1 MFAQSHATTVQRRAI
16 AFALC
21 LCMAA
26 PALPQ
31 NAPLPAPLPDL
42 GDASESTLSRAA
54 ERALGRETM
63 RSARAQGAV
72 LDDPEVNDYLQTLG
86 QRLVAADP
94 TINEKFEFFAVG
106 ASEINAFALPG
117 GHVGVNTGL
126 ILAAQSE
133 SELASVLAHEISH
146 VSQHHIARQYAAQTR
161 AGYASLAAMLLAIIA
176 GGRGDVAIAAITG
189 TNAAQAQAAINYTR
203 EHEHEADR
211 VGFTLLE
218 RAGFDPRAMASF
230 FERLQQQ
237 TRVLDGNAPVWLR
250 THPLTQTRIAE
261 AQDRAFDKTYRQVP
275 DSQEFQMVRALLRS
289 YEGDAAQ
296 AVARLAAELK
306 EGRYR
311 DRTAARYGHAAAL
324 LRAKDLVRAKTEVD
338 TLERDGM
345 RHPMIEAL
353 SGLILQQSRDYAGAI
368 ARYEAA
374 LKRYPDHLQLVYD
387 YPRTLLLAG
396 DPARAVRFAEDRL
409 LRRTDDGDLHQMA
422 AEGYAALGQ
431 PMQSHYHQGEYY
443 AAQGNTKGAI
453 EQLELATRMRGGDYR
468 VMLIAES
475 RLRELREQQREIL
488 KTGRASASAAIS
500 ARSPSLRAF
509 TRD

>member
-1 MFAQSHATTVQRRAI
+1 
-16 AFALC
+16 
-21 LCMAA
+21 
-26 PALPQ
+26 
-31 NAPLPAPLPDL
+31 
-42 GDASESTLSRAA
+42 
-54 ERALGRETM
+54 
-63 RSARAQGAV
+63 
-72 LDDPEVNDYLQTLG
+72 
-86 QRLVAADP
+86 
-94 TINEKFEFFAVG
+94 
-106 ASEINAFALPG
+106 
-117 GHVGVNTGL
+117 
-126 ILAAQSE
+126 
-133 SELASVLAHEISH
+133 
-146 VSQHHIARQYAAQTR
+146 
-161 AGYASLAAMLLAIIA
+161 MLLAIIA

-189 TNAAQAQAAINYTR
+189 ANAAQAQAAINYTR

-353 SGLILQQSRDYAGAI
+353 AGLILQQSRDYAGAI